1 MKKYLFNFALMLF
14 LAISFAIETRAQIAI
29 EPTVEKVAPEQIM
42 PDVNLTIGLYLDLEN
57 GTTADDAVRIALE
70 NNGEIAALRDE
81 LQASKALIKQ
91 SELRPNPRLNISG
104 SQESIIGNRYSGG
117 VSASL
122 PLELGGRRDARIAVA
137 ESESK
142 VRESLL
148 ANSERILAAD
158 VRLKFGETL
167 ASIEKLKFLEE
178 LLANVEQGYKLI
190 SAKVVEGRNAPLEQN
205 MSLVELNRMRSMREI
220 AAGNVEINLLEL
232 RNLMGIEANQPLRLK
247 GDFENLLVGL
257 PPLSAAIENAVRQR
271 PDLQSV
277 RLTLELGNARLE
289 QARAEGRLDAGVSLG
304 FQRMTR
310 VTPRIVNQNP
320 VELEPRL
327 VGENFITF
335 GVDLMLPVRNK
346 NQGNIEAAALDIN
359 AAQKRI
365 EFGELTVRREVTAA
379 YTRYERAVRALTIYQ
394 VGVRNQ
400 AKQNLNV
407 VWQTYELGEKDL
419 LDYIAEERRFLDL
432 ENSLVDALLEV
443 YQANTE
449 ILRATNAPELIGV

>member
-1 MKKYLFNFALMLF
+1 MKKQLFSFALIALQTCY
-14 LAISFAIETRAQIAI
+14 FAFETRAQIAI

-42 PDVNLTIGLYLDLEN
+42 PEVNLTIGLYLDQAD
-57 GTTADDAVRIALE
+57 GTSADEAVKIALA

-81 LQASKALIKQ
+81 LEASKSLIKQ
-91 SELRPNPRLNISG
+91 SELRPNPKLNISG
-104 SQESIIGNRYSGG
+104 SQESIIGNRYSGT

-122 PLELGGRRDARIAVA
+122 PLELGGRRGARIAVA
-137 ESESK
+137 ESEFK

-148 ANSERILAAD
+148 INSERILASD

-167 ASIEKLKFLEE
+167 AGIEKLKILEE

-190 SAKVVEGRNAPLEQN
+190 SAKVVEGSNAPLEQN

-220 AAGNVEINLLEL
+220 AAGNVEIKLLEL

-247 GDFENLLVGL
+247 GDFENLIVRLL
-257 PPLSAAIENAVRQR
+257 PLSDAVENASRQR
-271 PDLQSV
+271 PDLESA
-277 RLTLELGNARLE
+277 RLTLGLGNARLE

-310 VTPRIVNQNP
+310 IAPRIVNQNP

-327 VGENFITF
+327 IGENFITF
-335 GVDLMLPVRNK
+335 GVDLTLPVRNK

-359 AAQKRI
+359 AAQKRV
-365 EFGELTVRREVTAA
+365 EFGELTVKREVTAA

-400 AKQNLNV
+400 AKQNLDV

-432 ENSLVDALLEV
+432 ENSLVDALLET
-443 YQANTE
+443 YQARTE
-449 ILRATNAPELIGV
+449 ILRATNAPELIVR